1 MRVFVKQAT
10 TFFSFRGSEVHSLL
24 ITFSKES
31 IKVKKVSNFRI
42 FVLSVLKISVQ
53 RLLSLVTFT
62 VLLPASFR
70 IN

>member
-1 MRVFVKQAT
+1 MRVFVKQVT

-31 IKVKKVSNFRI
+31 MEVKKVSNFRI
-42 FVLSVLKISVQ
+42 FVLSILKISVQ